1 MQKIDNQMLIQS
13 TNLNRQISAL
23 SKSPSQK
30 YVSPFQISGVF
41 NPKQWPIKVGENIM
55 RGQSK
60 PEVKTSKMP
69 NAWEN
74 AKY

>member
-23 SKSPSQK
+23 GKSPSQK

-41 NPKQWPIKVGENIM
+41 NPKQ
-55 RGQSK
+55 
-60 PEVKTSKMP
+60 
-69 NAWEN
+69 
-74 AKY
+74 